1 MDDIA
6 AALADGQLVCIFPEG
21 GLTKDGD
28 VAEFRPGVL
37 KVLERSP
44 VPVIPMALMGLW
56 RSVFSRNRAVSVPF
70 AKLFP
75 TVRLA
80 IGTAREPAGVT
91 PDWLRLAVTDLMAGR
106 N

>member
-1 MDDIA
+1 
-6 AALADGQLVCIFPEG
+6 
-21 GLTKDGD
+21 
-28 VAEFRPGVL
+28 
-37 KVLERSP
+37 
-44 VPVIPMALMGLW
+44 MGLW

-80 IGTAREPAGVT
+80 IGQPIAPSGAT
-91 PDWLRLAVTDLMAGR
+91 PEALRAAVVGLMGGR